1 MLVKCENCG
10 GALTIPAGADRVQ
23 CGYCGSQTV
32 LGGPG
37 SPPPVS
43 LRIEPPGKPTPDTA
57 WLFGLVATVPLI
69 IAVVEG
75 VKYRGIS
82 RDVVAALIG
91 ALILDLVALGAWL
104 AYKKEVRFRARA
116 LPERGTLIALRTLS
130 DGKTGLDL
138 SVEMAGRQPWLV
150 TSVSKIPE
158 IVLPR
163 LVSGFSLPVLVD
175 PENLERVEVQGHLL
189 YWLRRGCLSPGATL
203 TGLIPRSLALIGTNR
218 SRPAKTVTVIPYCS
232 PQNASPVF
240 SSPGQLLGVLQEDAR
255 TIGASTRG

>member
-1 MLVKCENCG
+1 MTTAV
-10 GALTIPAGADRVQ
+10 
-23 CGYCGSQTV
+23 
-32 LGGPG
+32 
-37 SPPPVS
+37 VS
-43 LRIEPPGKPTPDTA
+43 EVDRIEPPHK
-57 WLFGLVATVPLI
+57 LVALGLQHVLVMYAGAVAVPLI
-69 IAVVEG
+69 IAVGEG

-163 LVSGFSLPVLVD
+163 LVSGEVVGFDWDQPVT
-175 PENLERVEVQGHLL
+175 PRENGHSHPILFTAERQ
-189 YWLRRGCLSPGATL
+189 
-203 TGLIPRSLALIGTNR
+203 
-218 SRPAKTVTVIPYCS
+218 
-232 PQNASPVF
+232 
-240 SSPGQLLGVLQEDAR
+240 SSV
-255 TIGASTRG
+255 